1 MFIVTIKNE
10 NFETEIQNAKIKL
23 SSGKVNQG
31 INQIDTFQFKILPSN
46 VGFDRLFDFKTR
58 VKVFNTNKN
67 RNEFNGRVLCSSG
80 EMTQEGLIF
89 KNVTCESNFGFFM
102 DSIQDYVEERNWTV
116 RELFEHIIS
125 VHNKQFEN
133 EPYKQ
138 FQIGTIEVED
148 KNDNLYCGIQRTK
161 TWTALKEKLVNV
173 LGGEFR
179 LRIEN
184 DINYIDYL
192 NEIGETKTTEISL
205 SKNMKSIVREPDPSA
220 FVTRLIPLGCKLK
233 KTIEEEDEDG
243 NITEKEVESEERL
256 TVKSVN
262 DGKEYIDVE
271 EAISEYG
278 IICDVKEFDDVTE
291 ASNLLSKGKKWLE
304 ENNKLQVKYQITA
317 IDLSLLGLDIDD
329 FEICNKYPLK
339 NSLLGIDDVGRVTN
353 KSLDICEEM
362 KSTLQIGDNFK
373 KLSEIQKE
381 QKENLKNLEN
391 TVTKIDS
398 NYVTNAAIYDER
410 REYTS
415 LINQKFDS
423 ISSTVSEN
431 YVSKSDLKEERE
443 SISSE
448 IVQTAENIEFN
459 FSDTKE
465 SVDEHGSKLDEIEK
479 HINFSNDVAI
489 TITGGEKENDDENE
503 IALLIDNNKGIIF
516 QSNGI
521 DISKWD
527 GEWFHVGNLIVKLTE
542 RAQFGNFAFVPRS
555 NGSLDLLK
563 VGETIG

>member
-1 MFIVTIKNE
+1 MFIVTIENE
-10 NFETEIQNAKIKL
+10 NVKAEIQNARVKL
-23 SSGKVNQG
+23 SNGKINQG
-31 INQIDTFQFKILPSN
+31 INQIDTFQFNILPSN
-46 VGFDRLFDFKTR
+46 VGFNRLFDFKTK

-67 RNEFNGRVLCSSG
+67 RYEFNGRVLCSTA
-80 EMTQEGLIF
+80 EMTQDGAIF
-89 KNVTCESNFGFFM
+89 KSVTCESNFGYFM
-102 DSIQDYVEERNWTV
+102 DSIQSYVEERNWTV
-116 RELFEHIIS
+116 RELFEHIVS
-125 VHNKQFEN
+125 VHNEQFEN
-133 EPYKQ
+133 EPRKQ
-138 FQIGTIEVED
+138 FRIGMLNVED

-161 TWTALKEKLVNV
+161 TWDALKDKLLNT

-179 LRIEN
+179 LRVEN
-184 DINYIDYL
+184 DVNYIDYL
-192 NEIGETKTTEISL
+192 KEIGETKATGITL
-205 SKNMKSIVREPDPSA
+205 SRNMKSIVKEPDPSA

-233 KTIEEEDEDG
+233 KTIKEEDEDG
-243 NITEKEVESEERL
+243 NVSEKEVETEERL

-262 DGKEYIDVE
+262 NNKEYIDVE
-271 EAISEYG
+271 EAIKAYG

-291 ASNLLSKGKKWLE
+291 ASNLLSKGRAWLE
-304 ENNKLQVKYQITA
+304 ENNKLQIKYQITA

-339 NSLLGIDDVGRVTN
+339 NSLLGVDDVGRVIG

-381 QKENLKNLEN
+381 QNESLKNLEN
-391 TVTKIDS
+391 AVTKIES
-398 NYVTNAAIYDER
+398 NYVTNVAITDER

-415 LINQKFDS
+415 LINQKFDN
-423 ISSTVSEN
+423 ISATVSET
-431 YVSKSDLKEERE
+431 YISKSELKEERE

-448 IVQTAENIEFN
+448 IDQKANSVEIKFN
-459 FSDTKE
+459 DTKE
-465 SVDEHGSKLDEIEK
+465 TLDEHSSKIEEFEK
-479 HINFSNDVAI
+479 HIKFSNDIAI
-489 TITGGEKENDDENE
+489 TITGGEKEEDEEEE
-503 IALLIDNNKGIIF
+503 IALLIDNNKGIVF

-563 VGETIG
+563 VGDIVG